1 MRSINQ
7 SVFFFSSQAEYNEIA
22 PAQFDDSNEGGDE
35 EHLPGGGVKSG
46 GKTRE
51 ERPGKRQMRRQ
62 ETKDKTSLFLVCSF
76 KFSTTH

>member
-1 MRSINQ
+1 M
-7 SVFFFSSQAEYNEIA
+7 A

-62 ETKDKTSLFLVCSF
+62 ETETKRHFLVCSF